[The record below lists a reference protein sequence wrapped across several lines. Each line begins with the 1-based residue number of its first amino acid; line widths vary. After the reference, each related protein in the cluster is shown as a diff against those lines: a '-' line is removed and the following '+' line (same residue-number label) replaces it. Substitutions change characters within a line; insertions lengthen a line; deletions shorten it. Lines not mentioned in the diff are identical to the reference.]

1 LNPLK
6 KLLGQTAVYGLGNI
20 LGRLITFIIPIFFSQ
35 DKYFSEEQLGVYT
48 NLYAYVGFFVVLFTY
63 GMETAL
69 FRYAGKSDQPK
80 KIVSTA
86 FISLS
91 GSSLLLGISLFLLSP
106 IIADFLEIPDYEN
119 FVTMLA
125 CVLAI
130 DAICAI
136 PFAYLR
142 FQNKAEKFA
151 SIRLINI
158 VANFSFCIYF
168 MGPLIIGTDEVSI
181 YQMFD
186 YHYDPSFNIGY
197 LLQANL
203 IASILTLVLLL
214 PVIVSI
220 PFEFDGQVWR
230 SMIKY
235 ASPLLIVGFAGV
247 INEMLD
253 RAILLKLLEGSTEEK
268 LAQLGIYGINY
279 RMAMSMAIAVQAFRM
294 AAEPFF
300 FSKAR
305 DKDSPK
311 LFAMI
316 MKYFILFCWVIFL
329 AEALFINQI
338 KHIPGKGFEEGYKV
352 IPIILLANLCLG
364 IYYNLA
370 VWYKLTD
377 KTHFGAIIS
386 VIGAVISIIG
396 NFILIPHL
404 GYMGSAWTTLIC
416 YLSMVVISYI
426 WGRKHLVI
434 PYNLRKIF
442 FYSISALGAYFIS
455 MIPEPESGAQMITS
469 TVLLLTYISII
480 IIIENPRKLL
490 S

>member
-1 LNPLK
+1 LNTLK

-35 DKYFSEEQLGVYT
+35 DKYFSEEQLGIYT
-48 NLYAYVGFFVVLFTY
+48 NLYAYVGFFVVFFTY
-63 GMETAL
+63 GMETTL
-69 FRYAGKSDQPK
+69 FRFAGKSDNPK
-80 KIVSTA
+80 GVVSTA
-86 FISLS
+86 FLSIIGSTLLFSLS
-91 GSSLLLGISLFLLSP
+91 LILLAPS
-106 IIADFLEIPDYEN
+106 IASFLEIPGFSN
-119 FVTMLA
+119 FVIMLA
-125 CVLAI
+125 AVLGL

-158 VANFSFCIYF
+158 VANFSLCIYF
-168 MGPLIIGTDEVSI
+168 MGPLIIGTDDVSI

-186 YHYDPSFNIGY
+186 YHYDADFNIGY
-197 LLQANL
+197 LLTANL
-203 IASILTLVLLL
+203 IASALTLILLL
-214 PVIVSI
+214 PVIVTI
-220 PFEFDGQVWR
+220 PFKFDKAIWQ
-230 SMIKY
+230 SMIRY

-253 RAILLKLLEGSTEEK
+253 RAILLQLLDGTSEEK
-268 LAQLGIYGINY
+268 LAQMGIYGINY
-279 RMAMSMAIAVQAFRM
+279 RMAMSMAIAIQAFRM

-300 FSKAR
+300 FSKAK

-316 MKYFILFCWVIFL
+316 MKYFILFCWLIFL
-329 AEALFINQI
+329 AEALFLNQI

-352 IPIILLANLCLG
+352 IPIILLANLFLG

-386 VIGAVISIIG
+386 VIGAIISIVG

-416 YLSMVVISYI
+416 YFSMVIISYF
-426 WGRKHLVI
+426 WGRKHMHI
-434 PYNLRKIF
+434 PYNLRKIL
-442 FYSISALGAYFIS
+442 FYSILALSMYFAS
-455 MIPEPESGAQMITS
+455 MIPEPESMTQILVS
-469 TVLLLTYISII
+469 TALFLTYISTIL
-480 IIIENPRKLL
+480 IIEKPRKLL